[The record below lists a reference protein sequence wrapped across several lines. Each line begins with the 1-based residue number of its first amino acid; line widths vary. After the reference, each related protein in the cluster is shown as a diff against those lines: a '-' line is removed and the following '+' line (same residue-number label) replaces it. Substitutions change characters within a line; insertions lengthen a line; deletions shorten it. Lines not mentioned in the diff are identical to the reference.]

1 MGLPGSGK
9 TYLAKRFAK
18 IINAEWLNAD
28 KIRGKYNDWD
38 FSEQGIIRQVKR
50 MKKLA
55 DQSKKKIIVADFV
68 CPLKKQLDIFKPDL
82 VIWMDTIKKGRFKS
96 MNKLFKPPKRYNLR
110 IKEKNL
116 ELNLIKLLD
125 KLKNYKWDNRKPTA
139 QMLGRFQPWHKG
151 HQKLFEKII
160 LKTGQVNIMVKDVHK
175 IGDNPYSFKFI
186 KRRISKA
193 LIDYKSRIKISL
205 APNISYVC
213 YGRTVGYKVEKIKM
227 PKKIESISAT
237 KIRKNLR
244 SLGKLKKIK
253 INEKKKLKFLLL

>member
-1 MGLPGSGK
+1 
-9 TYLAKRFAK
+9 
-18 IINAEWLNAD
+18 
-28 KIRGKYNDWD
+28 
-38 FSEQGIIRQVKR
+38 
-50 MKKLA
+50 
-55 DQSKKKIIVADFV
+55 
-68 CPLKKQLDIFKPDL
+68 
-82 VIWMDTIKKGRFKS
+82 
-96 MNKLFKPPKRYNLR
+96 
-110 IKEKNL
+110 
-116 ELNLIKLLD
+116 
-125 KLKNYKWDNRKPTA
+125 
-139 QMLGRFQPWHKG
+139 MLGRFQPWHKG

-253 INEKKKLKFLLL
+253 KNEKKN